1 MDALAVRKGLAVAV
15 ATVQGLRGVSNL
27 AEAINPPVWVS
38 GEYELNYNKTFRGGT
53 TGSGL
58 VEGVF
63 TGRLYVCRS
72 DDRSGHERLDR
83 YMSESGLLSV
93 KAAIETDTTL
103 GGACKALI
111 VERMHAYGLYA
122 VSSVDYFGAHFDVRV
137 WG

>member
-1 MDALAVRKGLAVAV
+1 MLSPLEKGSPLP
-15 ATVQGLRGVSNL
+15 LRPFRDS
-27 AEAINPPVWVS
+27 AESRISQRQSIPRFGFRASTSLITTKPS
-38 GEYELNYNKTFRGGT
+38 RGGT